1 MSYRLA
7 LKLTLPIAFFGY
19 AAFAN
24 VALFQSDLEK
34 PDLGSVFNGGVSKS
48 IDTLYRG
55 NLPHRDTAVGWIG
68 AARYVLLSEGRDGV
82 VDGKNGWL
90 FSDEEYRPVAS
101 EGQDI
106 AEAMSFI
113 TDAKVQLA
121 EAGATLVMVPLPSK
135 LDISDDMSRSQARAD
150 VQASLYQ
157 DFMASLAQQGIAAVD
172 TKPALTETNNAFFR
186 TDTHWTLAGAKS
198 TAQSVARSGLVPAG
212 DQTFEISY
220 AEPERFFG
228 DLVSFVTSDTLAPFI
243 GLGAETVSPYMANL
257 VEDAADDGA
266 LDLFGSDGPVPYALV
281 GTSYS
286 ANDNWSFVEA
296 LKLELSHDVLNYAQ
310 EGRGPVAPMR
320 DYLAGLAND
329 DVPEVVIW
337 EFPVRY
343 LTDPK
348 LLEVADA
355 S

>member
-24 VALFQSDLEK
+24 VALFQSDLPK
-34 PDLGSVFNGGVSKS
+34 PDMGSVLRGGVSQS
-48 IDTLYRG
+48 IDALYRG
-55 NLPHRDTAVGWIG
+55 NLPHRDTAIGWIG

-90 FSDEEYRPVAS
+90 FSDEEYRPVAP

-106 AEAMSFI
+106 AIAMSFI
-113 TDAKVQLA
+113 TLAEARLA
-121 EAGATLVMVPLPSK
+121 EAGARLVMVPLPSK
-135 LDISDDMSRSQARAD
+135 LDVSGSMARSQSRATA
-150 VQASLYQ
+150 QAALYD
-157 DFMASLAQQGIAAVD
+157 DFLTALGGAGIAAVD
-172 TKPALTETNNAFFR
+172 SKPALREMKNAFFR
-186 TDTHWTLAGAKS
+186 TDTHWTLAGARS
-198 TAQSVARSGLVPAG
+198 TAQSVAASGFVPQG
-212 DQTFEISY
+212 TQGFETQ
-220 AEPERFFG
+220 AAAPEQFFG
-228 DLVSFVTSDTLAPFI
+228 DLVSFVTSDSLAPYI
-243 GLGAETVSPYMANL
+243 GLGAETVRPYEAHL
-257 VEDAADDGA
+257 VDESGVEGA
-266 LDLFGSDGPVPYALV
+266 LDLFGRDGPVPYALV

-286 ANDNWSFVEA
+286 ANANWSFVEA
-296 LKLELSHDVLNYAQ
+296 LKLALSHDVLNYAQ

-320 DYLAGLAND
+320 DYLDNLAHE

-343 LTDPK
+343 LTDPA
-348 LLEVADA
+348 LLEVSHA